1 MTHDT
6 FDEVLAPSSNVRENS
21 RISLKIC
28 QAIVQGLKEC
38 PNLSGR
44 RDVMDMVLRHCII
57 SPFLPDCYHRP
68 QDARAR
74 DAFIDSFKHE
84 LGLVKVANSH
94 DLLARKSALLD
105 AAVNLGCNV
114 GVNALSRVLDT
125 TKKSISIAMRRRV
138 PEADCQGFLPKLRLS
153 RQKRAGLS
161 EYVKQ
166 CVFQWWKLQ
175 TKVSPNK
182 KDIVRHRVG
191 RNLWLPPHP
200 THYLCETQ
208 VSYWVYSYHFIVSGR
223 LCFF

>member
-1 MTHDT
+1 
-6 FDEVLAPSSNVRENS
+6 
-21 RISLKIC
+21 
-28 QAIVQGLKEC
+28 
-38 PNLSGR
+38 
-44 RDVMDMVLRHCII
+44 VLRHCTI
-57 SPFLPDCYHRP
+57 SPFLPDCYHPP

-74 DAFIDSFKHE
+74 DAFIDNFKHE

-105 AAVNLGCNV
+105 AAVSSRCNV
-114 GVNALSRVLDT
+114 RVNALSRVLDT
-125 TKKSISIAMRRRV
+125 TKQSISIAMRRRV
-138 PEADCQGFLPKLRLS
+138 PNVDSPHLLPKLRVS

-166 CVFQWWKLQ
+166 CVLQWWKLQ

-208 VSYWVYSYHFIVSGR
+208 VSLLLYSIHFGCVRCTFDAEHSIYCPTPYAFHVYRVHYVHSPSVHCTMSTFVCIPSMFV
-223 LCFF
+223 